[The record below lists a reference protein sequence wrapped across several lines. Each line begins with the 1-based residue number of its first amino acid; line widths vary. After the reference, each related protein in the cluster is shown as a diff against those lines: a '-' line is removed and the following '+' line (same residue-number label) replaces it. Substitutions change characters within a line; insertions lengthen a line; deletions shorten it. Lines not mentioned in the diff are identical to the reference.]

1 VGEAGGNGCVGTIEI
16 LRARGLWIVL
26 LGRSV
31 IIVNPVK
38 SSMNLNA
45 AEGGVGGS
53 QTGEV
58 GRFPRTKREVCSGTK
73 ID

>member
-1 VGEAGGNGCVGTIEI
+1 M
-16 LRARGLWIVL
+16 

-31 IIVNPVK
+31 IIVKPVK

-45 AEGGVGGS
+45 AEVGVGGS

-58 GRFPRTKREVCSGTK
+58 RSFPGTKQEVFSGTK